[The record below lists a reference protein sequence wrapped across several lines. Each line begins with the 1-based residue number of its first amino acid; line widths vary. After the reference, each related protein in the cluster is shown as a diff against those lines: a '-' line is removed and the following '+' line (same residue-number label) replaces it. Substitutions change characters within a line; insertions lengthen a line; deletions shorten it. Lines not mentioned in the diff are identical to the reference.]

1 VAKTF
6 EQIEVWNKARIFA
19 QAIYELLQTSALSK
33 DFELK
38 NQLNRSSGS
47 IMDNIAEGFER
58 NNNKEFIY
66 FLFVAKGSA
75 GESRS
80 QLHRAFDRNYIDQ
93 STYDTL
99 QAQCQEIAQQL
110 SKFIDYL
117 KNSNIKGYKHLI
129 NSDAK

>member
-19 QAIYELLQTSALSK
+19 QAIYELLQTSAISK

-93 STYDTL
+93 STYETL
-99 QAQCQEIAQQL
+99 QAQCHEIAQQL
-110 SKFIDYL
+110 YKFIDYL
-117 KNSNIKGYKHLI
+117 KNSNIKGYKHLT